1 MNYDQIYRKF
11 SSKWNNSYSV
21 YIRPKD
27 LRIAAA
33 THTITEEGIEAA

>member
-11 SSKWNNSYSV
+11 KSMWNNSYSV

-33 THTITEEGIEAA
+33 THTMQKEGVKAA